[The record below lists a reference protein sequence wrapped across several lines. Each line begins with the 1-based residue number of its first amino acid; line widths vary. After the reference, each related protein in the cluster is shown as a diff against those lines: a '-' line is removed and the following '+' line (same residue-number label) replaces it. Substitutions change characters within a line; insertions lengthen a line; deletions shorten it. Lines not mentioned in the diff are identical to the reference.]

1 MYKIRK
7 NRTSSKEQ
15 EGSSPSALLSLLW
28 DTADVMTVIKWE
40 NKLSLKYLQHF
51 QGFVVIHLYCFK
63 GVVKQGEC
71 VCELLF
77 MVLIWHISL
86 LV

>member
-51 QGFVVIHLYCFK
+51 
-63 GVVKQGEC
+63 
-71 VCELLF
+71 
-77 MVLIWHISL
+77 MVLS
-86 LV
+86 